1 MNLDK
6 LLKKLEINKNTEN
19 EQKTYPLEIGGDTYE
34 VKTFTRSQKR
44 DFMYAFETGQNKL
57 KIGDVI
63 KRSIPF
69 IYKALNLSLLAE
81 RAKQDKLIVKY
92 NDVVELLFEPEE
104 LMQIIAFIM
113 EINGISEKQTDED
126 VEEIKKQ

>member
-6 LLKKLEINKNTEN
+6 LLKKLELNKNNEN
-19 EQKTYPLEIGGDTYE
+19 EQKTYPLEIGGETYE

-69 IYKALNLSLLAE
+69 IYKALNLSSLAE

-92 NDVVELLFEPEE
+92 YDVVELLFEPEE

-126 VEEIKKQ
+126 VEDIKKQ

>member
-6 LLKKLEINKNTEN
+6 LLKKLELNKNNEN
-19 EQKTYPLEIGGDTYE
+19 EQKTYPFEIGGETYE

-69 IYKALNLSLLAE
+69 ILRFTTAHY
-81 RAKQDKLIVKY
+81 
-92 NDVVELLFEPEE
+92 PMT
-104 LMQIIAFIM
+104 LMKIARM
-113 EINGISEKQTDED
+113 VN
-126 VEEIKKQ
+126 

>member
-1 MNLDK
+1 
-6 LLKKLEINKNTEN
+6 
-19 EQKTYPLEIGGDTYE
+19 
-34 VKTFTRSQKR
+34 
-44 DFMYAFETGQNKL
+44 MYAFETGQNKL

-69 IYKALNLSLLAE
+69 IYKALNLSSLAE

-92 NDVVELLFEPEE
+92 YDVVELLFEPEE

-126 VEEIKKQ
+126 VEDIKKQ